1 MTTNVSLFK
10 RSFTFAVVAMTILW
24 TVAAGITPL
33 ITSAQVSLSSGDL
46 IRGESFSTVYYYD
59 GDGRLTYP
67 NENIF
72 FSWHADF
79 SDVVTI
85 SDSQLAGIPLEGN
98 VMQAP
103 WGKWVKITSSD
114 KVYAPAQD
122 GVLHWIESEA
132 VAEALYGG
140 SGWNTFIQDIP
151 DVFFADYSEGASV
164 MSTTSLVDG
173 GLYASGGTTYLYWDG
188 ELREVSSA
196 GMSANGL
203 QSMHVLNTSID
214 LSGMPMG
221 ADLSGYSA
229 EVSDVSQQAE
239 GDGSVVDGDLT
250 VSVASS
256 TPAGATLPD
265 GATGVAVTTWKFTGT
280 GTVESL
286 QADLNGVNTTSDIS
300 NLYLYEG
307 VPGSMVRYT
316 DARSVN
322 AATRQATF
330 SNLNWEVNGTGYLT
344 AVMELSTGATG
355 GETVVVSL
363 DSVDNVGTDASV
375 SGSFPLDGNTFTL
388 VADDAGTATI
398 TKTGTI
404 IDPSIGEADATIG
417 KFKVAAATEGLN
429 IEDIRLNI
437 DDAVDHDDYRL
448 WDGSTQVATGVWAEG
463 DFVDFAFSSPFFI
476 DEGDSDIFTVSA
488 DIGGQ
493 NGDALKVYIDNDA
506 DFSAYGADYGFGVAV
521 TRTTYDGGSCTTTA
535 GDCSYSDIQGGDFQ
549 VTFNGPASD
558 DIGQGA
564 SDVVLMNFTITST
577 QEVTI
582 KNFPIRV
589 GEDEDGSGDPLDAGT
604 GSGSD
609 DGGLYNDTQSEGNLQ
624 DIKIINADT
633 GQTLWGPNEL
643 SADTTA
649 ALDAIQTITFTEDLT
664 MSAGQSLDLSITADV
679 GDSAASGDDFAV
691 LIDMD
696 GSSGTLT
703 VEDANGDALTS
714 GTEILPS
721 GDLNGNAMN
730 VDVASLTFALASA
743 PTSFTTVQ
751 GSSDV
756 TVLGLTATAGT
767 AEDIVMNELTINPY
781 GDAASASATDF
792 AEGGETNAE
801 VEDFF
806 STCSL
811 YDGAGT
817 LVDGPVSPTTSGET
831 LVFDSADWTIEAG
844 DVESLQLTCQLA
856 NPSDTTNR
864 YFAFDIDAAANV
876 VAEDGDG
883 DSVTATV
890 PSNLN
895 GDLDAGGTAPT
906 VAITI
911 DDAGTLT
918 ALLDSS
924 SPNSMNLMAGT
935 SDNWVSSFRFEATNE
950 DFTIQTVSFTETQAA
965 DDGGAV
971 AIYANNIGSVS
982 ISYLDEA
989 GATVTDTAFMSSNEV
1004 KFTNQDIFVG
1014 TDDDAIV
1021 DVYVDV
1027 PVIDRTTGG
1036 SATSAERVELS
1047 LYDDDNSGND
1057 GFKAVGSGSGTTL
1070 GETSISDVDGNL
1082 HSIVETYP
1090 TVSLHASS
1098 PSGAAVPGESE
1109 VLRFSVSAAGNE
1121 DVILSEIV
1129 FKVTTTD
1136 NASGNWNQCDDN
1148 ATSGTLIL
1156 DQDWSIYNVDDLSDE
1171 LEAADSEWT
1180 MRDAAGNVCDATTAE
1195 DIGFAHLTLATPER
1209 ISGGTTEIY
1218 SVWLDT
1224 TGASSSSNDQIRV
1237 DIPNDPILSTFI
1249 DTSGKLNE
1257 SLSDGQDTTM
1267 DNDGSIDA
1275 GADQS
1280 GTNNWEGQG
1289 DLICISDN
1297 SDTTC
1302 DSGEEIVLTTGVT
1315 AGTDQNVV
1323 RGYLGRAA
1331 LEVGVATDDLLA
1343 LPSSFVWFDDG
1354 STTDSAAAYEDEVK
1368 GAWLVDNLPIIGGD
1382 LVY

>member
-10 RSFTFAVVAMTILW
+10 RAFTFAVVAMTILW
-24 TVAAGITPL
+24 TVAAGVTPL
-33 ITSAQVSLSSGDL
+33 IASATVSLSSGDL

-79 SDVVTI
+79 GDVVTI

-98 VMQAP
+98 VMQRP
-103 WGKWVKITSSD
+103 GSEWIKITSSD
-114 KVYAPAQD
+114 KVYAVSQD

-151 DVFFADYSEGASV
+151 DVFFADYSEGASL
-164 MSTTSLVDG
+164 MTTSSLVDG
-173 GLYASGGTTYLYWDG
+173 GLYESAGTTYLYWDG

-203 QSMHVLNTSID
+203 QSRHVLSTSID
-214 LSGMPMG
+214 LSGMSMG

-280 GTVESL
+280 GTVDSL
-286 QADLNGVNTTSDIS
+286 VVDLNGVNTTSDVS
-300 NLYLYEG
+300 NLYLYDG
-307 VPGSMVRYT
+307 MPGNMVRAT
-316 DARSVN
+316 DARSIN

-330 SNLNWEVNGTGYLT
+330 SNLNWPVSGTGYLT

-355 GETVVVSL
+355 GETVIIGLDSL
-363 DSVDNVGTDASV
+363 DNIGTDATV
-375 SGSFPLDGNTFTL
+375 SGNAPLNGNTFTL

-398 TKTGTI
+398 TKTGTVTN
-404 IDPSIGEADATIG
+404 PAIGQADATIG
-417 KFKVAAATEGLN
+417 KFKVEAATEGLY

-437 DDAVDHDDYRL
+437 DDAVDHDDFRL

-476 DEGDSDIFTVSA
+476 DEGDSDIFSVSA
-488 DIGGQ
+488 DVGGQ

-506 DFSAYGADYGFGVAV
+506 DFSAYGADYGFGVIV

-535 GDCSYSDIQGGDFQ
+535 GDCSYSDIEGGDFQ

-564 SDVVLMNFTITST
+564 SDVTLMEFTVTTT

-582 KNFPIRV
+582 KDFPIRV
-589 GEDEDGSGDPLDAGT
+589 GADEDGSTDPLDGGT
-604 GSGSD
+604 NAGSD
-609 DGGLYNDTQSEGNLQ
+609 NDGLYNNGQSEGNLQ
-624 DIKIINADT
+624 DIKIINVDT

-643 SADTTA
+643 SADSTA

-664 MSAGQSLDLSITADV
+664 MSAGQSLDLAITADV
-679 GDSAASGDDFAV
+679 GDNATSGEDFAV

-721 GDLNGNAMN
+721 GDLNGNSMN

-767 AEDIVMNELTINPY
+767 AEDIVLNELTIDTY
-781 GDAASASATDF
+781 GDAASATATDYVN
-792 AEGGETNAE
+792 GGEANAQ

-811 YDGAGT
+811 YSGNGT
-817 LVDGPVSPTTSGET
+817 LIDGPVSPTTSGQF
-831 LVFDSADWTIEAG
+831 LVFDGADWTIEAG
-844 DVESLQLTCQLA
+844 DVESLELTCQLA
-856 NPSDTTNR
+856 NPSDTTDR
-864 YFAFDIDAAANV
+864 YFAFDIDAAANA
-876 VAEDGDG
+876 VAETVEG
-883 DSVTATV
+883 DSVTATLGT
-890 PSNLN
+890 LN
-895 GDLDAGGTAPT
+895 GDIDGGNAPT

-911 DDAGTLT
+911 DDAGTLS

-924 SPNSMNLMAGT
+924 SPDSMYLMAGT
-935 SDNWVSSFRFEATNE
+935 SDNWVSTFRFEATNE
-950 DFTIQTVSFTETQAA
+950 DFTVQTVSFTETQAA

-971 AIYANNIGSVS
+971 GIYANNIGSVT
-982 ISYLDEA
+982 ISYLDES

-1014 TDDDAIV
+1014 TDQDALV

-1027 PVIDRTTGG
+1027 PTIDRTTGG
-1036 SATSAERVELS
+1036 SATSGERVELS

-1057 GFKAVGSGSGTTL
+1057 GFKAVGLGSGTTL

-1090 TVSLHASS
+1090 TISLHASS
-1098 PSGAAVPGESE
+1098 PSGASVPGNQE

-1121 DVILSEIV
+1121 DVIMSEIV
-1129 FKVTTTD
+1129 FQVTTTD
-1136 NASGNWNQCDDN
+1136 NASGNWNQCDDD

-1156 DQDWSIYNVDDLSDE
+1156 DTDWSIYNVDDLSDE
-1171 LEAADSEWT
+1171 LEAADSEWA
-1180 MRDAAGNVCDATTAE
+1180 MRDTAGNICDTTAE
-1195 DIGFAHLTLATPER
+1195 DIGFAHLTLATPVR
-1209 ISGGTTEIY
+1209 ISGGTTEVY

-1224 TGASSSSNDQIRV
+1224 TGASSSSNDVLRV
-1237 DIPNDPILSTFI
+1237 DIPDDPILSTFI
-1249 DTSGKLNE
+1249 NTAGDLNE
-1257 SLSDGQDTTM
+1257 TLNDGQDTTITTDGNM
-1267 DNDGSIDA
+1267 ASGASAGDNEWDV
-1275 GADQS
+1275 
-1280 GTNNWEGQG
+1280 QG
-1289 DLICISDN
+1289 DLLCIDDDDN
-1297 SDTTC
+1297 GTC
-1302 DSGEEIVLTTGVT
+1302 ASTEEIVLTTGYSGNDVF
-1315 AGTDQNVV
+1315 AA
-1323 RGYLGRAA
+1323 RGYLGRDAGESGEAA
-1331 LEVGVATDDLLA
+1331 DELLA
-1343 LPSSFVWFDDG
+1343 LPSAFVWFDDG
-1354 STTDSAAAYEDEVK
+1354 STTDTTNAYEDEVK
-1368 GAWLVDNLPIIGGD
+1368 GAWLVDNLPVIGGN